1 MTVKGSRETRL
12 FRDASIARSVALILT
27 MILVMI
33 DLSTIMLANDHDL
46 VSLLCMFTVKSIF
59 TRFNGQSFGEETENL
74 KKILEKRKV
83 DEILNFLQQSPS
95 STQIYCFQVIFRSF
109 L

>member
-33 DLSTIMLANDHDL
+33 DIDHY
-46 VSLLCMFTVKSIF
+46 VS
-59 TRFNGQSFGEETENL
+59 Q
-74 KKILEKRKV
+74 
-83 DEILNFLQQSPS
+83 
-95 STQIYCFQVIFRSF
+95 
-109 L
+109 